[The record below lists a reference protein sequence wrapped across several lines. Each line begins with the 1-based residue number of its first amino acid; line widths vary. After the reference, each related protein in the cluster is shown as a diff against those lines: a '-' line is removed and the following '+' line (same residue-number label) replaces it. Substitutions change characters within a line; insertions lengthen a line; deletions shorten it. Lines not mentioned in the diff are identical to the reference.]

1 MYSLEHEGK
10 SAIFSKRVKA
20 RLQIGQKRPG
30 KDKNAQKHSKI
41 VKPFTIFEKGTPG
54 TLTLATLACMKG
66 LKYALRCIKC
76 TSFT

>member
-1 MYSLEHEGK
+1 MYILGHEGK
-10 SAIFSKRVKA
+10 SAIFSKRVKT
-20 RLQIGQKRPG
+20 RLQKGQKRRG

-54 TLTLATLACMKG
+54 ILTLATLACMKG
-66 LKYALRCIKC
+66 LKYALHCIKC